1 MNGKEG
7 FSNKILMI
15 QCPYCKT
22 VFKVDDYSNIVC
34 PKCHARIELVAVP
47 KDSLDIELARTFV
60 HFLNKAI
67 DVVFNALE
75 KKIEQRETRPK
86 RDLRKK
92 LEEWKRGRR
101 NEAE

>member
-7 FSNKILMI
+7 TSNKAYMI

-22 VFKVDDYSNIVC
+22 VFAVKELGDIVC
-34 PKCHARIELVAVP
+34 PNCKARIELVAVP

-75 KKIEQRETRPK
+75 KKIEQRETKPK
-86 RDLRKK
+86 RDLRSK
-92 LEEWKRGRR
+92 LEEWKRGRKH
-101 NEAE
+101 ED